1 MEETRERKG
10 DGGTEEGHSVGAAAD
25 WHGLIG
31 EKWMGGVRKARRR
44 GGREGGRGEA
54 ERKLG
59 ACHVSNS
66 SYWTWL
72 STPRLNL
79 EPPPHPAVAA
89 LNAVQQS
96 HQPHQP
102 TPPPPPPHLCF
113 YLIWHDG
120 LFTCSVCLSMFFTS
134 PPLPAPRPTT
144 TSLQF
149 SSNCLL
155 SQR

>member
-1 MEETRERKG
+1 MGDGVWRRTEKREGEKMEETRERKG

-96 HQPHQP
+96 SAISP
-102 TPPPPPPHLCF
+102 TPPTNPTPTSTP
-113 YLIWHDG
+113 
-120 LFTCSVCLSMFFTS
+120 SV
-134 PPLPAPRPTT
+134 
-144 TSLQF
+144 
-149 SSNCLL
+149 LL
-155 SQR
+155 LNLA